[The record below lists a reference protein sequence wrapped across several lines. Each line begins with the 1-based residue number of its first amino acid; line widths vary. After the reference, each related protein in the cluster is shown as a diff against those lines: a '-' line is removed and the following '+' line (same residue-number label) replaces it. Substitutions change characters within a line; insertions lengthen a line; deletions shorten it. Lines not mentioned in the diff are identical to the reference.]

1 MESVGK
7 QRVVQVEKTGI
18 KFYDQDGEKIE
29 VASDVTLQPFAVISD
44 DGTAVFNLDKEVI
57 QLGEVL
63 KVEISS
69 VAFSPKKSYV
79 IACSKFIEGQSNLF
93 ILNTKMEVVAD
104 FVWKSSSKEGAISVS
119 WTNDEKYMARRES
132 TSAKKLYIYE
142 VSESLSIEFGTITQ
156 DKVTSFAFS
165 PHGSD
170 EEKPYFLLV
179 GA

>member
-7 QRVVQVEKTGI
+7 QKVVQVQKTGI
-18 KFYDQDGEKIE
+18 SFYSQDGEKTE
-29 VASDVTLQPFAVISD
+29 AVSDVSLQPFAVITD

-79 IACSKFIEGQSNLF
+79 VACSKYIEGQSNLF
-93 ILNTKMEVVAD
+93 IVNTKMELIAD
-104 FVWKSSSKEGAISVS
+104 FIWKGTSKEGALSVS

-132 TSAKKLYIYE
+132 ASAKKVYVYE
-142 VSESLSIEFGTITQ
+142 VSESLTKEFGAISQ

-170 EEKPYFLLV
+170 DEKPYFLLV